1 MILQLE
7 VPAEESLQGLQQFIQ
22 DNESSTAEFI
32 FLGQKPPGDAGQP
45 VNLITFQTHDEPV
58 KLAELH
64 LIPIGKGLSAD
75 AASDLLDKLLD
86 EGAHPLGRFF
96 DAFVRGG
103 EQSVIAVRKDGVI
116 PAAPGPDGMIS
127 TKATVFGLNADGSID
142 TEDNGVGSPALGS
155 INTRDKTQ
163 PGAAIPIALAKQVF
177 GSLAKTRGN
186 SVEVT
191 NIANGLTARAPIVDF
206 GPSTGQV
213 AKGIALDLTFAT
225 HVTALHGNGLFAAR
239 YRFV

>member
-7 VPAEESLQGLQQFIQ
+7 VPAEENLQGLQQFIQ
-22 DNESSTAEFI
+22 ENESPTAEFI
-32 FLGQKPPGDAGQP
+32 FLGQKPPGNGGQP
-45 VNLITFQTHDEPV
+45 ANLITFQIHDEPV
-58 KLAELH
+58 ALAELH
-64 LIPIGKGLSAD
+64 LVPVGKGLSAD

-86 EGAHPLGRFF
+86 QGAHPLSRFF
-96 DAFVRGG
+96 DAFVSGG

-116 PAAPGPDGMIS
+116 PPAPGADGIIV
-127 TKATVFGLNADGSID
+127 TKATVFGLNADGTID
-142 TEDNGVGSPALGS
+142 EEDNGVGSPALGS
-155 INTRDKTQ
+155 INTRDRTQ
-163 PGAAIPIALAKQVF
+163 PGAAIPIAQAKQLF
-177 GSLAKTRGN
+177 GSLAKTRGH
-186 SVEVT
+186 SIEVT

-225 HVTALHGNGLFAAR
+225 HVTALHGTGLFQAR